1 MTLTSTP
8 SMSSTSSSRI
18 EKRVS
23 FSEVDS
29 VHEVPCVLREG
40 EVMVLKNANSSTRDT
55 ITDTSKLWYSA
66 RELSNWRLEAAQL
79 VENVL
84 TLHITATATTT
95 TTTGTPSTTTTTTT
109 TTPVAPTAKVQQQK
123 EPTVCLRGLERMI
136 RTNTVASTPSTVHFV
151 LSAQER
157 QRESGIL
164 DEEEIAAA
172 GKTYSDKSLEEAVE
186 RAQQDFDEAQRVRI
200 TSEMMAAL
208 YSNSRSRSNGSDLNR
223 SKRHRDSYAK
233 VRHMLRKTGKGIQ
246 RTFLWS
252 SNNSSKICTC

>member
-1 MTLTSTP
+1 
-8 SMSSTSSSRI
+8 MSSTSSRN

-23 FSEVDS
+23 FSKVDS

-55 ITDTSKLWYSA
+55 ITDTSTLWYSA

-84 TLHITATATTT
+84 TLHVTATASSTT
-95 TTTGTPSTTTTTTT
+95 TPSTTTK
-109 TTPVAPTAKVQQQK
+109 PFDPTAKVQQQR

-208 YSNSRSRSNGSDLNR
+208 YSNSRKYPSRSNGSDSNR

-252 SNNSSKICTC
+252 SNNSSKICT